1 VLQTASISPL
11 GPDGLQPPDSVTT
24 EVLVELR
31 PPSFSG
37 GLMPARTKPSPP
49 YKQPRH
55 TRPVSGS
62 GARQVSEGLL
72 ALGADTG
79 LRLIAALAFVQTFL
93 RGCAT
98 VLVVVVAIDLLG
110 GGDAYIGVLNAAIG
124 LGALVGSLLAST
136 ITWNGRHARCLGV
149 GVVLWGT
156 PLTIVGGAPEAAAAL
171 LLFAAIGVGN
181 ALVDI
186 GAYTLPARLAPD
198 AVMARTFA
206 TLEALWTLG
215 VAFGQAVTSPV
226 IALLG
231 SRRALLALA
240 VVGPGP

>member
-11 GPDGLQPPDSVTT
+11 GPDGLQLPDSVTT

-31 PPSFSG
+31 PPSFSR

-72 ALGADTG
+72 ALGADTV

-110 GGDAYIGVLNAAIG
+110 GGDAYVGVLNA
-124 LGALVGSLLAST
+124 GSARWS
-136 ITWNGRHARCLGV
+136 ARCSPRRSPGMAV
-149 GVVLWGT
+149 T
-156 PLTIVGGAPEAAAAL
+156 PAASASESSFGAPRSPSSAERPRRPPRCCSSPRSESATRSSTSAPTRCP
-171 LLFAAIGVGN
+171 N
-181 ALVDI
+181 AWRP
-186 GAYTLPARLAPD
+186 TP
-198 AVMARTFA
+198 
-206 TLEALWTLG
+206 
-215 VAFGQAVTSPV
+215 
-226 IALLG
+226 
-231 SRRALLALA
+231 
-240 VVGPGP
+240 